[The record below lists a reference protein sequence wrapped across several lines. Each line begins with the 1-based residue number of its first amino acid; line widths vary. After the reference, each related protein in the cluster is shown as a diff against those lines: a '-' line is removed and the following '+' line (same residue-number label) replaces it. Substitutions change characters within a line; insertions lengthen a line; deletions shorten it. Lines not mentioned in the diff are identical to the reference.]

1 MYDNDFLHVIVL
13 NFQTFTFRD
22 LSITKIDCILKTYNF
37 QKYKVLVKK
46 TLAFYIVARTKKH
59 RSSQ

>member
-1 MYDNDFLHVIVL
+1 MIFLHVIVL
-13 NFQTFTFRD
+13 NFQTFIFRD
-22 LSITKIDCILKTYNF
+22 LSIIKIDCIKKTYNF

-46 TLAFYIVARTKKH
+46 TLTFYIVARTKKKH